1 VRRIKPGDLIVWTN
15 GSVGI
20 ITEKVDIYKHNG
32 VTSRSRIPAWRWLI
46 TFSGDLPYNYSE
58 LWGIS
63 EDLLLSGEY
72 GEIIYQE

>member
-1 VRRIKPGDLIVWTN
+1 VRRIKPGDLIVWT
-15 GSVGI
+15 
-20 ITEKVDIYKHNG
+20 
-32 VTSRSRIPAWRWLI
+32 LI

>member
-32 VTSRSRIPAWRWLI
+32 VTSRSRMLI